1 MRLELTYVED
11 NFRRSVLCK
20 DADLKA
26 GEIAMVKGLADPK
39 YGTGDFAVAL
49 DGETYEVVNCEDKV
63 EEMFVMIAPD
73 GHRHKKE
80 DMWNSGDYADI
91 PMGEAV
97 RAYIVHKGMVLD
109 IEAALIEDEISGIVA
124 GDMLGVKAADK
135 KWAKATVAEGVGKFA
150 KVLKKY
156 KDGKIDMVRILVTR

>member
-49 DGETYEVVNCEDKV
+49 DGETYEVVNC
-63 EEMFVMIAPD
+63 A
-73 GHRHKKE
+73 
-80 DMWNSGDYADI
+80 NQ
-91 PMGEAV
+91 
-97 RAYIVHKGMVLD
+97 
-109 IEAALIEDEISGIVA
+109 
-124 GDMLGVKAADK
+124 
-135 KWAKATVAEGVGKFA
+135 ATGTKC
-150 KVLKKY
+150 
-156 KDGKIDMVRILVTR
+156 

>member
-1 MRLELTYVED
+1 MRLELTYVD
-11 NFRRSVLCK
+11 DKFRRSVLCK

-39 YGTGDFAVAL
+39 YNTGEFAVAL
-49 DGETYEVVNCEDKV
+49 DGETYEVVNCADEAD
-63 EEMFVMIAPD
+63 EMFVVIAPD

-80 DMWNSGDYADI
+80 DMWNSGDYADT

-97 RAYIVHKGMVLD
+97 RSYILHAGMVLD
-109 IEAALIEDEISGIVA
+109 VEAAVIDGEISALNV
-124 GDMLGVKAADK
+124 GDMLGVKAGDK
-135 KWAKATVAEGVGKFA
+135 KWAKDAGTTAGVFA

>member
-1 MRLELTYVED
+1 MRLELTYVD
-11 NFRRSVLCK
+11 DKFRRSVLCK

-49 DGETYEVVNCEDKV
+49 DGETYEVVNCEDKAD
-63 EEMFVMIAPD
+63 EMFVMIAPD

-80 DMWNSGDYADI
+80 DMWNHGDYADT

-97 RAYIVHKGMVLD
+97 RSYILHAGMVVD
-109 IEAALIEDEISGIVA
+109 VEASIIDGAANV
-124 GDMLGVKAADK
+124 GDKLCVKATKKKWVKAAGTET
-135 KWAKATVAEGVGKFA
+135 TVRA

>member
-1 MRLELTYVED
+1 MRLELTYVD
-11 NFRRSVLCK
+11 DKFRRSVLCK

-39 YGTGDFAVAL
+39 YNTGDFAIAL
-49 DGETYEVVNCEDKV
+49 DGETYEVVNCEDKA
-63 EEMFVMIAPD
+63 EEMFVVVAPD

-80 DMWNSGDYADI
+80 DMWNHGDYADT

-97 RAYIVHKGMVLD
+97 RAYILHVGMVLD
-109 IEAALIEDEISGIVA
+109 VEVAAAIDGEVA
-124 GDMLGVKAADK
+124 VGDMLGVKAGDK
-135 KWAKATVAEGVGKFA
+135 KWAKDAGTTAGKFA

-156 KDGKIDMVRILVTR
+156 KEDKIDMVRILVTR

>member
-1 MRLELTYVED
+1 MRLELTYVD
-11 NFRRSVLCK
+11 DKFRRSVLCK

-49 DGETYEVVNCEDKV
+49 DGETYEVVNCEDKA

-80 DMWNSGDYADI
+80 DMWNHYLHMQDN
-91 PMGEAV
+91 
-97 RAYIVHKGMVLD
+97 
-109 IEAALIEDEISGIVA
+109 
-124 GDMLGVKAADK
+124 
-135 KWAKATVAEGVGKFA
+135 F
-150 KVLKKY
+150 
-156 KDGKIDMVRILVTR
+156 

>member
-1 MRLELTYVED
+1 MRLELTYVD
-11 NFRRSVLCK
+11 DKFRRSVLCK

-39 YGTGDFAVAL
+39 YNTGEFAVVL
-49 DGETYEVVNCEDKV
+49 DGETYEVVNCADEAD
-63 EEMFVMIAPD
+63 EMFVVVAPD

-80 DMWNSGDYADI
+80 DMWNHGDYADT

-97 RAYIVHKGMVLD
+97 RGYILHVGMVLD
-109 IEAALIEDEISGIVA
+109 VEAAVIEDAISGIEV
-124 GDMLGVKAADK
+124 GDMLGVKVADK
-135 KWAKATVAEGVGKFA
+135 KWAKATVADAVGKFA

-156 KDGKIDMVRILVTR
+156 KEDKIDMVRILVTR

>member
-1 MRLELTYVED
+1 MRLELTYVD
-11 NFRRSVLCK
+11 DKFRRSVLCK

-26 GEIAMVKGLADPK
+26 GEIAMIKGLADAK

-49 DGETYEVVNCEDKV
+49 DGETYEVVNCADEAD
-63 EEMFVMIAPD
+63 EMFVVVAPD

-80 DMWNSGDYADI
+80 DMWNSGDYADT

-97 RAYIVHKGMVLD
+97 RAYILHVGMVLD
-109 IEAALIEDEISGIVA
+109 VEAAVIDSAVNV
-124 GDMLGVKAADK
+124 GDKLCVKATKKKWVKAAGTE
-135 KWAKATVAEGVGKFA
+135 ATIRA

>member
-26 GEIAMVKGLADPK
+26 GEIAMVKGLADVK
-39 YGTGDFAVAL
+39 YGVGDFAVAL
-49 DGETYEVVNCEDKV
+49 DGETYEVVNCEDKA

-80 DMWNSGDYADI
+80 DMWNHGDYADT

-97 RAYIVHKGMVLD
+97 RGYIVHKGMVLD
-109 IEAALIEDEISGIVA
+109 VEAAVIDGEVA
-124 GDMLGVKAADK
+124 VGDILGVKAGDK
-135 KWAKATVAEGVGKFA
+135 KLAKDAGTTAGKFA

-156 KDGKIDMVRILVTR
+156 KVDKIDMVRIVVTK

>member
-1 MRLELTYVED
+1 MRLELTYVD
-11 NFRRSVLCK
+11 DKFRRSVLCK

-49 DGETYEVVNCEDKV
+49 DGETYEVVNCEDKAD
-63 EEMFVMIAPD
+63 EMFVVVAPD

-80 DMWNSGDYADI
+80 DMWNSGDYADTPI
-91 PMGEAV
+91 NEAV
-97 RAYIVHKGMVLD
+97 RGYIVHKGMVLD
-109 IEAALIEDEISGIVA
+109 VEAAVIDGEVA
-124 GDMLGVKAADK
+124 VGDMLGVKAADK
-135 KWAKATVAEGVGKFA
+135 KWAKATVADAVGKFA

-156 KDGKIDMVRILVTR
+156 KDGKIDMVRILITR

>member
-1 MRLELTYVED
+1 MRYELTYVQD
-11 NFRRSVLCK
+11 VYRRSVLCK

-26 GEIAMVKGLADPK
+26 GEVAMIKGLADPK
-39 YGTGDFAVAL
+39 YGTGDFAVVL
-49 DGETYEVVNCEDKV
+49 DGETYEVVNCEDKA
-63 EEMFVMIAPD
+63 EEAFVVIAPD

-80 DMWNSGDYADI
+80 DMWNHGDYADT

-97 RAYIVHKGMVLD
+97 RSYILHAGMVVD
-109 IEAALIEDEISGIVA
+109 VEATVIDGAANV
-124 GDMLGVKAADK
+124 GDKLCVKATKKKWVKAAGTE
-135 KWAKATVAEGVGKFA
+135 ATVRA